1 MIQYLYLYLLDIYLF
16 KKGAINFREAGT
28 MQMTT
33 AYVWDL
39 TSKPVMFRNVSS
51 DVMVVVRRAQGTC

>member
-1 MIQYLYLYLLDIYLF
+1 
-16 KKGAINFREAGT
+16 

-39 TSKPVMFRNVSS
+39 TSKPVMFRNVGS
-51 DVMVVVRRAQGTC
+51 DVMVVVRRAQRTC